1 MLFVSNPLNF
11 HSKLIGLTALNG
23 SKVNL
28 KQKKISEPETVFTQA
43 DIWSNEF
50 PTNNT
55 KDILSEVT
63 SSQNIAD
70 HGIFAKNIPLST
82 QTQASSVPT
91 NIPIT
96 KPNNISKINIIGMAD
111 DDDLGGLRVGKI
123 LEKEDDLDYDTFG
136 KKSIAQ
142 GVTTTTKTVKTTV
155 TTTTTKVPIAAPT
168 ADDFVVESKDILAK
182 LEVTTTSP
190 ALNKEK
196 TSIKNTFIMADIP
209 SVDID
214 ITNLDLNAYLEEN
227 SKGGGG
233 LFD

>member
-1 MLFVSNPLNF
+1 M
-11 HSKLIGLTALNG
+11 
-23 SKVNL
+23 
-28 KQKKISEPETVFTQA
+28 KQKKTSEPETVFTQA

-63 SSQNIAD
+63 SSQNISD
-70 HGIFAKNIPLST
+70 HGIFAKNVPLPAQAQTSLQSST
-82 QTQASSVPT
+82 LPT
-91 NIPIT
+91 S
-96 KPNNISKINIIGMAD
+96 KPKTISKINIIGMAD
-111 DDDLGGLRVGKI
+111 DDDLGGLGVGKI
-123 LEKEDDLDYDTFG
+123 LEKEDNLDYETFG

-155 TTTTTKVPIAAPT
+155 TTTTTKVPVNAST
-168 ADDFVVESKDILAK
+168 SDDFVVESKDMLAK
-182 LEVTTTSP
+182 LETATINAAVAS
-190 ALNKEK
+190 KERP
-196 TSIKNTFIMADIP
+196 SKNVFVMADIP

-214 ITNLDLNAYLEEN
+214 ITKLDLNVYLEEN

>member
-1 MLFVSNPLNF
+1 M
-11 HSKLIGLTALNG
+11 
-23 SKVNL
+23 
-28 KQKKISEPETVFTQA
+28 KQKKTSEPETVFTQA

-63 SSQNIAD
+63 SSQNISD
-70 HGIFAKNIPLST
+70 HGIFAKNVPLPAQAQTSLLSST
-82 QTQASSVPT
+82 LPT
-91 NIPIT
+91 S
-96 KPNNISKINIIGMAD
+96 KPKTISKINIIGMAD
-111 DDDLGGLRVGKI
+111 DDDLGGLGVGKI
-123 LEKEDDLDYDTFG
+123 LEKEDNLDYETFG

-155 TTTTTKVPIAAPT
+155 TTTTTKVPVNAST
-168 ADDFVVESKDILAK
+168 SDDFVVESKDMLAK
-182 LEVTTTSP
+182 LETATINAAVAS
-190 ALNKEK
+190 KERP
-196 TSIKNTFIMADIP
+196 SKNAFVMADIP

-214 ITNLDLNAYLEEN
+214 ITKLDLNVYLEEN

>member
-1 MLFVSNPLNF
+1 
-11 HSKLIGLTALNG
+11 
-23 SKVNL
+23 
-28 KQKKISEPETVFTQA
+28 
-43 DIWSNEF
+43 
-50 PTNNT
+50 
-55 KDILSEVT
+55 
-63 SSQNIAD
+63 
-70 HGIFAKNIPLST
+70 LST

>member
-1 MLFVSNPLNF
+1 M
-11 HSKLIGLTALNG
+11 TALNG
-23 SKVNL
+23 NKVNL

-63 SSQNIAD
+63 SSQNISD
-70 HGIFAKNIPLST
+70 HGIFAKNVPLP
-82 QTQASSVPT
+82 TQAQSSLLSPT
-91 NIPIT
+91 LPT
-96 KPNNISKINIIGMAD
+96 SKPKTISKINIIGMTD
-111 DDDLGGLRVGKI
+111 DDDLGGLGVGKI
-123 LEKEDDLDYDTFG
+123 LEKEDNLDYETFG

-155 TTTTTKVPIAAPT
+155 TTTTTKVPVTSPT
-168 ADDFVVESKDILAK
+168 ADDFVVESNDMLAK
-182 LEVTTTSP
+182 LEAATTNAAMTV
-190 ALNKEK
+190 KEK
-196 TSIKNTFIMADIP
+196 SSKNTFVMADIP

-214 ITNLDLNAYLEEN
+214 ITKLDLNAYLEEN
-227 SKGGGG
+227 SKAGGG

>member
-1 MLFVSNPLNF
+1 M
-11 HSKLIGLTALNG
+11 
-23 SKVNL
+23 
-28 KQKKISEPETVFTQA
+28 KQKKTSEPETVFTQA

-63 SSQNIAD
+63 SSQNISD
-70 HGIFAKNIPLST
+70 HGIFAKNVPLPAQAQTSLLSST
-82 QTQASSVPT
+82 LPT
-91 NIPIT
+91 S
-96 KPNNISKINIIGMAD
+96 KPKTISKINIIGMAD
-111 DDDLGGLRVGKI
+111 DDDLGGLGVGKI
-123 LEKEDDLDYDTFG
+123 LEKEDNLDYETFG

-155 TTTTTKVPIAAPT
+155 TTTTTKVPVNALT
-168 ADDFVVESKDILAK
+168 SDDFVVESKDMLAK
-182 LEVTTTSP
+182 LETATINAAVAS
-190 ALNKEK
+190 KERP
-196 TSIKNTFIMADIP
+196 SKNAFVMADIP

-214 ITNLDLNAYLEEN
+214 ITKLDLNVYLEEN